1 MKDSLKKILAALAAV
16 FGIGVVIWCVYD
28 LITGYSREK
37 PSILVTLAVFYAAAA
52 GWAIHWLVRKTD
64 RERRTPEDNEKIL
77 LRLMTDKGGRI
88 TPTEAATETGLP
100 VTAVRDLL
108 GGLTRK
114 GLCELRATVEG
125 AAIYVVKE
133 PVPEGL

>member
-1 MKDSLKKILAALAAV
+1 MKDSSKKILAALAAV
-16 FGIGVVIWCVYD
+16 FSIGVVAWCIYD

-37 PSILVTLAVFYAAAA
+37 PSILATLAGFYAAAA
-52 GWAIHWLVRKTD
+52 GWAIHWLVQKTA
-64 RERRTPEDNEKIL
+64 RERRTPEDSEQIL

-88 TPTEAATETGLP
+88 TATEAAAETGLP
-100 VTAVRDLL
+100 LAAVRDLL

-125 AAIYVVKE
+125 AAIYVVRE
-133 PVPEGL
+133 PVSGGL

>member
-16 FGIGVVIWCVYD
+16 FSILVVFWCSYD
-28 LITGYSREK
+28 LIAGYSREK
-37 PSILVTLAVFYAAAA
+37 PSILATLAVFYAAVA
-52 GWAIHWLVRKTD
+52 GWAIHWLVRKMAM
-64 RERRTPEDNEKIL
+64 ERRTPEDNEQIL
-77 LRLMTDKGGRI
+77 LQLMTDKGGRI
-88 TPTEAATETGLP
+88 TPAEAAAETGLP

-125 AAIYVVKE
+125 AAIYVVKG
-133 PVPEGL
+133 PLPESP